1 MKVFKIIGLSAIGLI
16 FAGGYYIKY
25 RVDDSKIVK
34 VVSVE
39 PKIEKESKFKYTHL
53 RYIHRD
59 GKADSKSVMVEFEK
73 PLAEIAAKNG
83 CIKLELAFPDWYLY
97 EHRGLT
103 SFEAIECP
111 F

>member
-1 MKVFKIIGLSAIGLI
+1 MKIFKIIGLSSIGLM

-34 VVSVE
+34 IVSVE
-39 PKIEKESKFKYTHL
+39 TKLEKGSKL

-59 GKADSKSVMVEFEK
+59 GKADSKYVIVEFEK

-83 CIKLELAFPDWYLY
+83 CIKMELAFPDWYLY
-97 EHRGLT
+97 KHRGLT
-103 SFEAIECP
+103 GFKAIECP